1 MIVPFVTFCL
11 FKLGLIP
18 KTQPYIVR
26 KFKLKELQQLP
37 RDWEN
42 DDITTTNIIS
52 IMNSFSKA
60 CYETKLKSDDIVFT
74 MRGMKYINDIF
85 REYIGGDTGKDL
97 LIISRRCIID
107 AFEKRFNLNEIK
119 TIIENWKGE
128 NVAKVRTTLSR
139 YTDELLS
146 FTPEEENELKL
157 TGFFSG
163 VEDVIE
169 GYLGK
174 ENFKTLEI
182 MILFFEQMDQITNV

>member
-1 MIVPFVTFCL
+1 MLCQFVDYFFVFLRNCHVVKKAGILIHPFFN
-11 FKLGLIP
+11 LI
-18 KTQPYIVR
+18 
-26 KFKLKELQQLP
+26 F
-37 RDWEN
+37 
-42 DDITTTNIIS
+42 
-52 IMNSFSKA
+52 
-60 CYETKLKSDDIVFT
+60 
-74 MRGMKYINDIF
+74 DIF

>member
-119 TIIENWKGE
+119 TISENRKHQ

>member
-119 TIIENWKGE
+119 TIIE
-128 NVAKVRTTLSR
+128 
-139 YTDELLS
+139 
-146 FTPEEENELKL
+146 
-157 TGFFSG
+157 
-163 VEDVIE
+163 
-169 GYLGK
+169 
-174 ENFKTLEI
+174 
-182 MILFFEQMDQITNV
+182 M